1 LSGIVEAN
9 HENRKKDVDVSRIT
23 YGVFRISSTPVE
35 GHTYYVIRDTKYGV
49 VRKEG
54 LNIHWIRRP
63 KEVRFLLFL
72 PSFSMKKKFTKLS
85 PDLKKLIVPETPGIT
100 GNHAISADVKGSRKP
115 VSTFA
120 ERTLRH
126 TNGGATLQ
134 AALWLKQHLEN
145 GGKLVVTLA
154 GALSSFQIGITLA
167 ELIRKGKVHLVSA
180 TAANHEE
187 AYYRY
192 VAHSHYAYIP
202 RYTELTPEQEA
213 ELRDAGL
220 RRITDTF
227 LPEDESVRIME
238 PHLLK
243 MWKKAEKKEERS
255 FPHEYFRRLFAENL
269 IKPDPKANPSDC
281 WTYAAYEKDI
291 PIVIPGFED
300 STMGNIFASYTY
312 DGKYRKDKGLVISPD
327 VMKSGLEYFTS
338 LYDWYM
344 ETAKDAPV
352 AFLQL
357 GGGIAADF
365 VICAVPSLKHDLHV
379 PKVRDWAGFI
389 EIGSSPMS
397 YGSYSGA
404 GGKEKITWDKLS
416 TKSYYQ
422 IIQSDVTVAFPWI
435 AAVLLDL

>member
-1 LSGIVEAN
+1 MLMKNNKLS
-9 HENRKKDVDVSRIT
+9 
-23 YGVFRISSTPVE
+23 
-35 GHTYYVIRDTKYGV
+35 
-49 VRKEG
+49 
-54 LNIHWIRRP
+54 
-63 KEVRFLLFL
+63 
-72 PSFSMKKKFTKLS
+72 KLS
-85 PDLKKLIVPETPGIT
+85 PELRKLIIPESDKS
-100 GNHAISADVKGSRKP
+100 SAGELSAKVKASRAP
-115 VSTFA
+115 VSEFA
-120 ERTLRH
+120 ERTLNH
-126 TNGGATLQ
+126 CNGGSTMQ
-134 AALWLKQHLEN
+134 AALWLKNHLAN

-154 GALSSFQIGITLA
+154 GALSSFQVGVMLA
-167 ELIRKGKVHLVSA
+167 ELVRKNKVHLISA

-187 AYYRY
+187 SYYRY
-192 VAHSHYAYIP
+192 VAHSHYAFIP

-243 MWKKAEKKEERS
+243 MWQTAEKKGQRY
-255 FPHEYFRRLFAENL
+255 FPHEYFRRLFKEKL
-269 IKPDPKANPSDC
+269 ISPDLAANPADC
-281 WTYAAYEKDI
+281 WTLAAYEKNI

-300 STMGNIFASYTY
+300 STMGNIFSSYAY
-312 DGKYRKDKGLVISPD
+312 SGQHKKKGDINLDQNI
-327 VMKSGLEYFTS
+327 MKTGLEYFH
-338 LYDWYM
+338 LMYDWYM
-344 ETAKDAPV
+344 KEAKDAPI

-357 GGGIAADF
+357 GGGISADF
-365 VICAVPSLKHDLHV
+365 PICVVPSLKHDLKLHD
-379 PKVRDWAGFI
+379 KVRDWAGFI

-416 TKSYYQ
+416 INSYYQ

>member
-1 LSGIVEAN
+1 
-9 HENRKKDVDVSRIT
+9 
-23 YGVFRISSTPVE
+23 
-35 GHTYYVIRDTKYGV
+35 
-49 VRKEG
+49 
-54 LNIHWIRRP
+54 
-63 KEVRFLLFL
+63 
-72 PSFSMKKKFTKLS
+72 MKNTNFKKLS
-85 PDLKKLIVPETPGIT
+85 PELQKFIMTHGGAGAGKSATGTLSDYVKK
-100 GNHAISADVKGSRKP
+100 SSSP
-115 VSTFA
+115 VSAFG
-120 ERTLRH
+120 LRSLNH
-126 TNGGATLQ
+126 CNGGSTLN
-134 AALWLKQHLEN
+134 AALWLKQHLDR

-154 GALSSFQIGITLA
+154 GALSSFQIGIMLA
-167 ELIRKGKVHLVSA
+167 ELIRKNKVHLVSA

-187 AYYRY
+187 SYYRY

-202 RYTELTPEQEA
+202 RYTELTPKQEA
-213 ELRDAGL
+213 ELRDAGF

-243 MWKKAEKKEERS
+243 MWKSAQKSNERY
-255 FPHEYFRRLFAENL
+255 FPHEYFRRLFAEKL
-269 IKPDPKANPSDC
+269 IRLDPAANENDC
-281 WTYAAYEKDI
+281 WTHAAYQKNI
-291 PIVIPGFED
+291 PIVVPGFED

-312 DGKYRKDKGLVISPD
+312 SGRHRKDKKNILDQNI
-327 VMKSGLEYFTS
+327 MKSGLEYFTL

-344 ETAKDAPV
+344 EAAKNHPI

-365 VICAVPSLKHDLHV
+365 PICVVPSLKHDLRL
-379 PKVRDWAGFI
+379 KNVRPWAGFI

-404 GGKEKITWDKLS
+404 GGKEKITWDKLAPE
-416 TKSYYQ
+416 SYYQ

>member
-1 LSGIVEAN
+1 
-9 HENRKKDVDVSRIT
+9 
-23 YGVFRISSTPVE
+23 
-35 GHTYYVIRDTKYGV
+35 
-49 VRKEG
+49 
-54 LNIHWIRRP
+54 
-63 KEVRFLLFL
+63 
-72 PSFSMKKKFTKLS
+72 MKSKFTQLS
-85 PDLKKLIVPETPGIT
+85 PGLKKYIT
-100 GNHAISADVKGSRKP
+100 AERATGTTGTLTSNIKKSKNP
-115 VSTFA
+115 VSDFA
-120 ERTLRH
+120 NRTLNH
-126 TNGGATLQ
+126 TNGGATYE
-134 AALWLKQHLEN
+134 AAMWLKNHLDH
-145 GGKLVVTLA
+145 GGKLVVTIA
-154 GALSSFQIGITLA
+154 GALSSFQVGVMLA
-167 ELIRKGKVHLVSA
+167 DLIRAGKVHMISA
-180 TAANHEE
+180 TGANHEE
-187 AYYRY
+187 SYYRY

-202 RYTELTPEQEA
+202 RYTELTPDQEA

-243 MWKKAEKKEERS
+243 MWQQAQKTGSRY
-255 FPHEYFRRLFAENL
+255 FPHEYFRRLFAEKL
-269 IKPDPKANPSDC
+269 IKPDAKANPADC
-281 WTYAAYEKDI
+281 WAYAAYQKNI

-312 DGKYRKDKGLVISPD
+312 DGKYRKNKDIVLDQNIMKG
-327 VMKSGLEYFTS
+327 GLEYFTW
-338 LYDWYM
+338 LYDWYQ
-344 ETAKDAPV
+344 EASKDAPI

-365 VICAVPSLKHDLHV
+365 PICVVPSIKHDLQFK
-379 PKVRDWAGFI
+379 KVRDWAGFI

-435 AAVLLDL
+435 AAVLLGL

>member
-1 LSGIVEAN
+1 MTKKFQALSPAL
-9 HENRKKDVDVSRIT
+9 KKFIIT
-23 YGVFRISSTPVE
+23 ETGGKAVGPITKRVAKSKTPVSAFAME
-35 GHTYYVIRDTKYGV
+35 T
-49 VRKEG
+49 
-54 LNIHWIRRP
+54 
-63 KEVRFLLFL
+63 
-72 PSFSMKKKFTKLS
+72 
-85 PDLKKLIVPETPGIT
+85 LK
-100 GNHAISADVKGSRKP
+100 HC
-115 VSTFA
+115 
-120 ERTLRH
+120 
-126 TNGGATLQ
+126 NGGSTLQ
-134 AALWLKQHLEN
+134 AALWLKQHVEN
-145 GGKLVVTLA
+145 GGKIVVTLA
-154 GALSSFQIGITLA
+154 GALSSFQVGVTLA
-167 ELIRKGKVHLVSA
+167 ELIRQNKVHLVSA
-180 TAANHEE
+180 TGANHEE
-187 AYYRY
+187 SYYRY

-238 PHLLK
+238 PHLFK
-243 MWKKAEKKEERS
+243 MWKEAEAKGERY
-255 FPHEYFRRLFAENL
+255 FPHEYFRKLFAKGL
-269 IKPDPKANPSDC
+269 IKPDPQANPDDC
-281 WTYAAYEKDI
+281 WTYAAFKKNI
-291 PIVIPGFED
+291 PIIVPGFED

-312 DGKYRKDKGLVISPD
+312 NGKHRPKNSPTVD
-327 VMKSGLEYFTS
+327 SRVMKSGLDYFTY

-344 ETAKDAPV
+344 EESKDHPI

-365 VICAVPSLKHDLHV
+365 PICVVPSLKHDLGI
-379 PKVRDWAGFI
+379 KKIRDWAGFV

-435 AAVLLDL
+435 AAVLLGL

>member
-1 LSGIVEAN
+1 MAS
-9 HENRKKDVDVSRIT
+9 
-23 YGVFRISSTPVE
+23 
-35 GHTYYVIRDTKYGV
+35 
-49 VRKEG
+49 
-54 LNIHWIRRP
+54 
-63 KEVRFLLFL
+63 
-72 PSFSMKKKFTKLS
+72 KKFSKLS
-85 PDLKKLIVPETPGIT
+85 PGLRKLIEPDNRKSVGTLSD
-100 GNHAISADVKGSRKP
+100 NVKKSSAP
-115 VSTFA
+115 VSAFA
-120 ERTLRH
+120 QKTLNH
-126 TNGGATLQ
+126 LNGGSTLQ
-134 AALWLKQHLEN
+134 SALWLKNHLKN

-154 GALSSFQIGITLA
+154 GALSSFQVGVMLA
-167 ELIRKGKVHLVSA
+167 ELIRKNKVHLVSA
-180 TAANHEE
+180 TGANHEE
-187 AYYRY
+187 SYYRY
-192 VAHSHYAYIP
+192 VAHSHYANIP
-202 RYTELTPEQEA
+202 RYTELTPQQEA

-243 MWKKAEKKEERS
+243 MWKEAEKKGES
-255 FPHEYFRRLFAENL
+255 ALPHEYFRRLFSEKL
-269 IKPDPKANPSDC
+269 IKNDSQANPEDC
-281 WTYAAYEKDI
+281 WAYAAYQKNI

-312 DGKYRKDKGLVISPD
+312 GGSLKKKGDTTISPS
-327 VMKSGLEYFTS
+327 VMKTGLDYFH
-338 LYDWYM
+338 LMYDWYAK
-344 ETAKDAPV
+344 ESKDAPI

-365 VICAVPSLKHDLHV
+365 PICVVPSIKHDLKNH
-379 PKVRDWAGFI
+379 KVRDWAGFI

-416 TKSYYQ
+416 TESYYQ

>member
-1 LSGIVEAN
+1 
-9 HENRKKDVDVSRIT
+9 
-23 YGVFRISSTPVE
+23 
-35 GHTYYVIRDTKYGV
+35 
-49 VRKEG
+49 
-54 LNIHWIRRP
+54 
-63 KEVRFLLFL
+63 
-72 PSFSMKKKFTKLS
+72 MKKFDQLS
-85 PDLKKLIVPETPGIT
+85 PDLRSHIITEAPDASGTDTISQDIKKSSTPI
-100 GNHAISADVKGSRKP
+100 
-115 VSTFA
+115 STFA

-126 TNGGATLQ
+126 CNGGATLQ
-134 AALWLKQHLEN
+134 AAEWLKQHIEN

-154 GALSSFQIGITLA
+154 GALSSFQVGVTLA

-187 AYYRY
+187 SYYRY

-243 MWKKAEKKEERS
+243 MWKDAEKKGESS
-255 FPHEYFRRLFAENL
+255 FPHEYFRRLYAEKL
-269 IKPDPKANPSDC
+269 IQPDPSTNVNDS
-281 WTYAAYEKDI
+281 WTYAAYEKNI

-312 DGKYRKDKGLVISPD
+312 DGKHRNPESPVVSPT

-344 ETAKDAPV
+344 EESKDAPI

-365 VICAVPSLKHDLHV
+365 PICVVPSLKHDLQHHG
-379 PKVRDWAGFI
+379 VRDWAGFV

-416 TKSYYQ
+416 TESYYQ

-435 AAVLLDL
+435 AAILLDL

>member
-1 LSGIVEAN
+1 
-9 HENRKKDVDVSRIT
+9 
-23 YGVFRISSTPVE
+23 
-35 GHTYYVIRDTKYGV
+35 
-49 VRKEG
+49 
-54 LNIHWIRRP
+54 
-63 KEVRFLLFL
+63 
-72 PSFSMKKKFTKLS
+72 MKKFNQLS
-85 PDLKKLIVPETPGIT
+85 PALKKLIVPESDISRT
-100 GNHAISADVKGSRKP
+100 GTVSELVRGSERP
-115 VSTFA
+115 VSDFA

-126 TNGGATLQ
+126 CNGGATLQ
-134 AALWLKQHLEN
+134 AALWLKKHLDD
-145 GGKLVVTLA
+145 GGKMIVTIA
-154 GALSSFQIGITLA
+154 GAMSSFQVGITLA

-187 AYYRY
+187 SYYRY

-238 PHLLK
+238 PHLVK
-243 MWKKAEKKEERS
+243 MWQDAQAKGERC
-255 FPHEYFRRLFAENL
+255 FPHEYFRRLYSEKL
-269 IKPDPKANPSDC
+269 IKPDPMANPGDC
-281 WTYAAYEKDI
+281 WTHAAHEKDI

-312 DGKYRKDKGLVISPD
+312 DGKYRKDKNVVLDPAI
-327 VMKSGLEYFTS
+327 MKSGLEYFTWM
-338 LYDWYM
+338 YDWYM
-344 ETAKDAPV
+344 DAARESPI

-365 VICAVPSLKHDLHV
+365 PICIVPSLKHDLQLHGG
-379 PKVRDWAGFI
+379 VRDWAGFV

-416 TKSYYQ
+416 TQSYYQ

-435 AAVLLDL
+435 SAILLGL

>member
-1 LSGIVEAN
+1 MN
-9 HENRKKDVDVSRIT
+9 K
-23 YGVFRISSTPVE
+23 STLE
-35 GHTYYVIRDTKYGV
+35 
-49 VRKEG
+49 
-54 LNIHWIRRP
+54 
-63 KEVRFLLFL
+63 
-72 PSFSMKKKFTKLS
+72 KLS
-85 PDLKKLIVPETPGIT
+85 PGLRQFIVTETESKTKRT
-100 GNHAISADVKGSRKP
+100 GALSQHVSASSAP
-115 VSTFA
+115 VSTYA
-120 ERTLRH
+120 LETLQH
-126 TNGGATLQ
+126 LNAGSTLQ
-134 AALWLKQHLEN
+134 AAMWLKDHLAR

-154 GALSSFQIGITLA
+154 GALSSFQIGVMLA

-180 TAANHEE
+180 TGANHEE
-187 AYYRY
+187 SYYRY

-243 MWKKAEKKEERS
+243 FWQEAEKKGES
-255 FPHEYFRRLFAENL
+255 YFPHEYFRRLFTEKL
-269 IKPDPKANPSDC
+269 IKLDTGANPADC
-281 WTYAAYEKDI
+281 WAYAAWKKNI

-300 STMGNIFASYTY
+300 STMGNIFASYVY
-312 DGKYRKDKGLVISPD
+312 SGPHKKKGDVTLSGT
-327 VMKSGLEYFTS
+327 VMKTGLDYFG
-338 LYDWYM
+338 LMYDWYM
-344 ETAKDAPV
+344 AESKNSPI

-365 VICAVPSLKHDLHV
+365 PICVVPSLKHDLKV
-379 PKVRDWAGFI
+379 SKVRDWAGFI

-416 TKSYYQ
+416 TSSYYQ
-422 IIQSDVTVAFPWI
+422 IIQSDVTVVFPWM
-435 AAVLLDL
+435 AAVLLGL

>member
-1 LSGIVEAN
+1 MLLNFRAEYTSIEVCFS
-9 HENRKKDVDVSRIT
+9 VSFHICR
-23 YGVFRISSTPVE
+23 
-35 GHTYYVIRDTKYGV
+35 
-49 VRKEG
+49 
-54 LNIHWIRRP
+54 
-63 KEVRFLLFL
+63 
-72 PSFSMKKKFTKLS
+72 MKKKFDQLS
-85 PDLKKLIVPETPGIT
+85 PSLRKHIVPESRQLRRT
-100 GNHAISADVKGSRKP
+100 GSILPFVKKSKHP
-115 VSTFA
+115 VSDFA
-120 ERTLRH
+120 EATLKH
-126 TNGGATLQ
+126 CNGGATLQ
-134 AALWLKQHLEN
+134 AALWLKQHIEN
-145 GGKLVVTLA
+145 GGKLVVTIA
-154 GALSSFQIGITLA
+154 GALSSFQIGVLLA
-167 ELIRKGKVHLVSA
+167 ELIRQGKVHLVSA

-187 AYYRY
+187 SYYRY

-238 PHLLK
+238 PHLLR
-243 MWKKAEKKEERS
+243 MWEHAQKKGERF
-255 FPHEYFRRLFAENL
+255 FPHEYFRRLYAEKL
-269 IKPDPKANPSDC
+269 IKPDPLANESDS
-281 WTYAAYEKDI
+281 WTYAAYKKDI

-312 DGKYRKDKGLVISPD
+312 DGKYRKNGGPVLDPKILKG
-327 VMKSGLEYFTS
+327 GLEYFTF
-338 LYDWYM
+338 LYEWYG
-344 ETAKDAPV
+344 KVSQDHPV

-357 GGGIAADF
+357 GGGISADF
-365 VICAVPSLKHDLHV
+365 PICVVPSLRHDLRY

>member
-1 LSGIVEAN
+1 
-9 HENRKKDVDVSRIT
+9 
-23 YGVFRISSTPVE
+23 
-35 GHTYYVIRDTKYGV
+35 
-49 VRKEG
+49 
-54 LNIHWIRRP
+54 
-63 KEVRFLLFL
+63 
-72 PSFSMKKKFTKLS
+72 MKKFNQLS
-85 PDLKKLIVPETPGIT
+85 PALKKLIIPESDISRT
-100 GNHAISADVKGSRKP
+100 GTVSELVHGSERP
-115 VSTFA
+115 VSDFA

-126 TNGGATLQ
+126 CNGGATLQ
-134 AALWLKQHLEN
+134 AALWLKKHLN
-145 GGKLVVTLA
+145 DGGKMIVTIA
-154 GALSSFQIGITLA
+154 GAMSSFQVGITLA

-187 AYYRY
+187 SYYRY

-238 PHLLK
+238 PHLVK
-243 MWKKAEKKEERS
+243 MWRDAQTKGKRC
-255 FPHEYFRRLFAENL
+255 FPHEYFRRLYSEKL
-269 IKPDPKANPSDC
+269 IKPDSMTNPGDC
-281 WTYAAYEKDI
+281 WTHAAYEKDI

-312 DGKYRKDKGLVISPD
+312 NGRHRKDKSVVLDPAI
-327 VMKSGLEYFTS
+327 MKSGLEYFTWM
-338 LYDWYM
+338 YDWYM
-344 ETAKDAPV
+344 DAAKDAPI

-365 VICAVPSLKHDLHV
+365 PICVVPSLKHDLQLHDGI
-379 PKVRDWAGFI
+379 RDWAGFV

-435 AAVLLDL
+435 AAILLGL

>member
-1 LSGIVEAN
+1 MQKQFDTLSPGL
-9 HENRKKDVDVSRIT
+9 KKFIIPESAAPEGTVST
-23 YGVFRISSTPVE
+23 FVKKSKTPV
-35 GHTYYVIRDTKYGV
+35 
-49 VRKEG
+49 
-54 LNIHWIRRP
+54 
-63 KEVRFLLFL
+63 
-72 PSFSMKKKFTKLS
+72 SS
-85 PDLKKLIVPETPGIT
+85 
-100 GNHAISADVKGSRKP
+100 
-115 VSTFA
+115 FA
-120 ERTLRH
+120 ERTLKH
-126 TNGGATLQ
+126 CNGGSTMQ
-134 AALWLKQHLEN
+134 AALWLKDHVDN
-145 GGKLVVTLA
+145 GGKLVVTIA
-154 GALSSFQIGITLA
+154 GALSSFQVGVTLA
-167 ELIRKGKVHLVSA
+167 ELIRRGKVHLVSA

-187 AYYRY
+187 SYYRY

-238 PHLLK
+238 PHLLT
-243 MWKKAEKKEERS
+243 MWQEAQKKGERY
-255 FPHEYFRRLFAENL
+255 FPHEYFRRLYATEL
-269 IKPDPKANPSDC
+269 IKPDPMANPNDS
-281 WTYAAYEKDI
+281 WTFAAYEKDI
-291 PIVIPGFED
+291 PIIIPGFED

-312 DGKYRKDKGLVISPD
+312 AGKYREDKSAVINQN
-327 VMKSGLEYFTS
+327 VMKTGLEYFTY

-344 ETAKDAPV
+344 KESENSPI

-365 VICAVPSLKHDLHV
+365 PICVVPSIKHDL
-379 PKVRDWAGFI
+379 KYAQVRDWAGFV

-416 TKSYYQ
+416 TKSYFQ

>member
-1 LSGIVEAN
+1 MQ
-9 HENRKKDVDVSRIT
+9 K
-23 YGVFRISSTPVE
+23 
-35 GHTYYVIRDTKYGV
+35 
-49 VRKEG
+49 
-54 LNIHWIRRP
+54 NI
-63 KEVRFLLFL
+63 
-72 PSFSMKKKFTKLS
+72 
-85 PDLKKLIVPETPGIT
+85 LKKLSKGLRAFIEPEKNT
-100 GNHAISADVKGSRKP
+100 DVSGVLSERVKRSKTP

-120 ERTLRH
+120 GKTLNH
-126 TNGGATLQ
+126 LNAGSTMQ
-134 AALWLKQHLEN
+134 AALWLKNHLSK

-154 GALSSFQIGITLA
+154 GALSSFQIGVMLA
-167 ELIRKGKVHLVSA
+167 ELIRKNKVHLVSA
-180 TAANHEE
+180 TGANHEE
-187 AYYRY
+187 SYYRY

-202 RYTELTPEQEA
+202 RYTELTPQQEA

-243 MWKKAEKKEERS
+243 MWQKAEKEGKS
-255 FPHEYFRRLFAENL
+255 YLPHEYFRRLFKEKL
-269 IKPDPKANPSDC
+269 IIPDPKANPKDS
-281 WTYAAYEKDI
+281 WVFAAYEKNI
-291 PIVIPGFED
+291 PIVVPGFED

-312 DGKYRKDKGLVISPD
+312 RGALKKRGDTVISGK
-327 VMKSGLEYFTS
+327 VMKTGLEYFH
-338 LYDWYM
+338 LMYDWY
-344 ETAKDAPV
+344 AKESKNHSI

-365 VICAVPSLKHDLHV
+365 PICVVPSIKHDLKHH
-379 PKVRDWAGFI
+379 KVRDWAGFI

-416 TKSYYQ
+416 TESYYQ

>member
-1 LSGIVEAN
+1 MYNYRS
-9 HENRKKDVDVSRIT
+9 
-23 YGVFRISSTPVE
+23 
-35 GHTYYVIRDTKYGV
+35 
-49 VRKEG
+49 
-54 LNIHWIRRP
+54 
-63 KEVRFLLFL
+63 
-72 PSFSMKKKFTKLS
+72 
-85 PDLKKLIVPETPGIT
+85 
-100 GNHAISADVKGSRKP
+100 
-115 VSTFA
+115 
-120 ERTLRH
+120 
-126 TNGGATLQ
+126 
-134 AALWLKQHLEN
+134 ALWLKNHLDN
-145 GGKLVVTLA
+145 GGKLVVTIA
-154 GALSSFQIGITLA
+154 GALSSFQVGIMLA
-167 ELIRKGKVHLVSA
+167 ELIRKNKVHLVSA
-180 TAANHEE
+180 TGANHEE
-187 AYYRY
+187 SYYRY

-243 MWKKAEKKEERS
+243 MWREAESKGES
-255 FPHEYFRRLFAENL
+255 YYPHEYFRKLFKEKL
-269 IKPDPKANPSDC
+269 IKPDAKANPQDC
-281 WTYAAYEKDI
+281 WTYAAFEKNI

-312 DGKYRKDKGLVISPD
+312 KGPLKKKNDVFLNGS
-327 VMKSGLEYFTS
+327 VMKTGLDYFH
-338 LYDWYM
+338 LMYDWYDK
-344 ETAKDAPV
+344 ESKDAPI

-365 VICAVPSLKHDLHV
+365 PICVVPSIKHDLKHH
-379 PKVRDWAGFI
+379 KVRDWAGFI

-416 TKSYYQ
+416 TESYYQ
-422 IIQSDVTVAFPWI
+422 VIQSDVTVAFPWI